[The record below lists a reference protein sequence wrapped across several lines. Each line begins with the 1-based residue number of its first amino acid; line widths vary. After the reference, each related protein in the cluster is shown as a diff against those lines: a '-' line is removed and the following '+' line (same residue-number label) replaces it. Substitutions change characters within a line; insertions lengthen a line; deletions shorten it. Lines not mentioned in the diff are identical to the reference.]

1 MRSHKISGMP
11 RKCLNRNC
19 DGLFTRQ
26 SHLGYMLQSEIDVY
40 IVLRCPSC
48 ADTFVVSQTISM
60 AHEYYNKLPKNLKEA
75 TKNGSPITLGELRKF
90 KQQLSQSDNLK
101 NIIDSENSD

>member
-11 RKCLNRNC
+11 RKCFNRNC

-40 IVLRCPSC
+40 VVLRCPIC
-48 ADTFVVSQTISM
+48 TDTFVVSQPIAM
-60 AHEYYNKLPKNLKEA
+60 AHEYYNKLPKNIKDA
-75 TKNGSPITLGELRKF
+75 TKDGHPITLGELRNF
-90 KQQLSQSDNLK
+90 KRQLSQQDSLK
-101 NIIDSENSD
+101 NIIDSENLD